1 MVAGDCER
9 GTGGGGAHLARIAI
23 GVHEGRAVRC
33 QAHGGVRDGVGDSA
47 VRIAVGVVILRPV
60 GTGVLERIV
69 LKGRGVDAIVVG
81 VGAIVAREG
90 ASVADPEHVAC
101 GEVVAR
107 AVHVAANLYCET

>member
-69 LKGRGVDAIVVG
+69 LKGRVIANPI
-81 VGAIVAREG
+81 GARRSRGGSCPTIQTR
-90 ASVADPEHVAC
+90 
-101 GEVVAR
+101 
-107 AVHVAANLYCET
+107 